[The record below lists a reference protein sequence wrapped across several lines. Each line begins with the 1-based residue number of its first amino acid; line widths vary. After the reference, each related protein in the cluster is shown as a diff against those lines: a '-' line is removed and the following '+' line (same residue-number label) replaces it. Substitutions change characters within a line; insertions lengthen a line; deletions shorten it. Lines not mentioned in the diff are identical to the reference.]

1 MILFMSSQGCINNNN
16 NNKEINKN
24 DCSLVKIITLAP
36 GHFHAALLQ
45 KSMYDNVDSTV
56 YVFAPEGQE
65 VKSYLALVE
74 GYNNRE
80 ENPTFWKEKIYTGP
94 DYLEKML
101 QAKPG
106 NVVVIARNNKMKTKN
121 IKKCVDAGLNV
132 LSDKPM
138 AITKEGFDEL
148 KEAFADTKNKK
159 GSGKI

>member
-1 MILFMSSQGCINNNN
+1 M
-16 NNKEINKN
+16 
-24 DCSLVKIITLAP
+24 
-36 GHFHAALLQ
+36 
-45 KSMYDNVDSTV
+45 
-56 YVFAPEGQE
+56 
-65 VKSYLALVE
+65 VE

-148 KEAFADTKNKK
+148 KEAFADAKNKK